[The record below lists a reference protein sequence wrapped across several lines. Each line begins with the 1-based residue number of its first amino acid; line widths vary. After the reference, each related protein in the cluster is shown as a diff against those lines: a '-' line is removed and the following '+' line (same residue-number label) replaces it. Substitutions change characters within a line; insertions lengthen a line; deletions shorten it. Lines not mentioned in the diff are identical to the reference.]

1 MSGFMFGGSALT
13 LDVGMQNGTGAARQ
27 HGDVVTVALENIDTA
42 AADGFEAA
50 LPEISASAIEQYAL
64 CGVVV
69 APTGIQIPAGENMTV
84 RIMGPADVRCT
95 GTVAAYQ
102 CMVWGD
108 NSDNLTPASAPNWTS
123 ANVQTVFAVKA
134 IALEA
139 TTGAVTD
146 ALVRCWVRGLV

>member
-1 MSGFMFGGSALT
+1 
-13 LDVGMQNGTGAARQ
+13 MQNGTGAVRQ
-27 HGDVVTVALENIDTA
+27 HGDVVTVALETIDTV

-69 APTGIQIPAGENMTV
+69 APTGIQIPTGENMTV

-95 GTVAAYQ
+95 GNVPLYGTLTWA
-102 CMVWGD
+102 D
-108 NSDNLTPASAPNWTS
+108 NSDNLVPATAPNWSS
-123 ANVQTVFAVKA
+123 ASVQAVFAVKA

-139 TTGAVTD
+139 NATASD
-146 ALVRCWVRGLV
+146 SLVRCWVRGLI

>member
-13 LDVGMQNGTGAARQ
+13 LDVGMQNGTGAVRQ
-27 HGDVVTVALENIDTA
+27 HGDVVTVALENIDTV

-50 LPEISASAIEQYAL
+50 LPEISATAIEQYAL

-69 APTGIQIPAGENMTV
+69 APTGIQIPTGENMTV

-95 GTVAAYQ
+95 GNVPLYGTLNWA
-102 CMVWGD
+102 D
-108 NSDNLTPASAPNWTS
+108 NSDNLVPDTAPNWSS
-123 ANVQTVFAVKA
+123 ASVQVVFAVKA

-139 TTGAVTD
+139 NASASD
-146 ALVRCWVRGLV
+146 SLVRCWVRGLI